1 MTVCDSARD
10 LFERLNGAVRLNAD
24 RTLAISDADR
34 FRDELIDVLVATAAF
49 TKDASA
55 KEAARWLIWEGAHA
69 MGAHSAS
76 IQGLY
81 AARGRG
87 KTPNNFTVPAVNIR
101 GMTYDFARA
110 MFRAAHSLDVG
121 AFVFEIAK
129 SEMGYTEQR
138 PAEYATCVM
147 AAAIKERHH
156 GPVFIQ
162 GDHFQFNAKNYGTDP
177 EKEAQ
182 GIQDLIVEAIAAG
195 FYNID
200 IDSSTLV
207 DLSFPTLDEQ
217 QKQNYE
223 RAAEMTAWVRKHEPA
238 GLTISVGGEIGEVGH
253 KNSTVEELRA
263 YMDGYNRVLR
273 GYGTGLTAISKVSVQ
288 TGTSHGGLPTPD
300 GKVAA
305 VKLDFQVLEDLSRA
319 AREQYGMAGAVQH
332 GASTLPD
339 ELFHHFPQ
347 RGTAE
352 IHLATG
358 FQNLLY
364 DGGFLPPALLDEMH
378 DWLRK
383 NCADERTPGQT
394 DEQFLYKTRK
404 KAYGPFKRR
413 LWELTEEKERYMTAL
428 QAKLEFLFDKLG
440 MRSTRSLVEQNVKAV
455 LVHRPLPEG
464 AAPAL
469 GQTAGAR

>member
-24 RTLAISDADR
+24 RTLAITDADR
-34 FRDELIDVLVATAAF
+34 FRNELVDVLVATAVF
-49 TKDASA
+49 SRDASA
-55 KEAARWLIWEGAHA
+55 KTAARWLIWEGAHA

-81 AARGRG
+81 SARGRG

-101 GMTYDFARA
+101 GMTYDFART
-110 MFRAAHSLDVG
+110 MFRAAHALDVG

-129 SEMGYTEQR
+129 SEMGYTDQR
-138 PAEYATCVM
+138 PDEYATCVM

-162 GDHFQFNAKNYGTDP
+162 GDHFQFNAGNFAKDP

-182 GIQDLIVEAIAAG
+182 GIRDLIIEAIAAG

-217 QKQNYE
+217 QKNNYA

-263 YMDGYNRVLR
+263 CMDGYNRVLQ
-273 GYGTGLTAISKVSVQ
+273 GYGDGLAPISKVSVQ

-300 GKVAA
+300 GKVAD
-305 VKLDFQVLEDLSRA
+305 VKLDFQVLEDLSRV

-358 FQNLLY
+358 FQNLMY
-364 DGGFLPPALLDEMH
+364 DGGFLPQALLDEMH
-378 DWLRK
+378 EWLRQ
-383 NCADERTPGQT
+383 NCADEKTPDQT

-404 KAYGPFKRR
+404 KAYGPFKRQ
-413 LWELTEEKERYMTAL
+413 LSELTTEKERYLSAL
-428 QAKLEFLFDKLG
+428 QAKLEFLFDKLN
-440 MRSTRSLVEQNVKAV
+440 MRGTRSLVDQNVKAV